1 MAEHRSDGEKK
12 QSCWGIDGNLYNLMV
27 IYGQQKSSPRDSNP
41 RPTHYECVALPTELG
56 KHRNYMIYLPVK
68 QATQL
73 FYYKA
78 YENSRIFLS

>member
-1 MAEHRSDGEKK
+1 
-12 QSCWGIDGNLYNLMV
+12 
-27 IYGQQKSSPRDSNP
+27 
-41 RPTHYECVALPTELG
+41 
-56 KHRNYMIYLPVK
+56 MIYLPVK